1 MRYFLIVLF
10 IVVTLFVSTI
20 IFSSSITE
28 KTYIKNIQ
36 MTNQG
41 IAIVTFKD
49 GVGEDAI
56 ESLVSITPNQMGSR
70 IYVGNVKMKK
80 NIFNTYY
87 YNNINIGLIKRKL
100 KQQLI
105 WMISC
110 CFNKLLLFNL
120 IFISISLILG
130 IKSWHSVHLVQRY
143 GIKISS
149 VF

>member
-10 IVVTLFVSTI
+10 IVVTSFVSTI
-20 IFSSSITE
+20 IFSSIITE

-87 YNNINIGLIKRKL
+87 FENNN
-100 KQQLI
+100 
-105 WMISC
+105 
-110 CFNKLLLFNL
+110 
-120 IFISISLILG
+120 
-130 IKSWHSVHLVQRY
+130 
-143 GIKISS
+143 
-149 VF
+149 

>member
-10 IVVTLFVSTI
+10 IVVTSLVSTI
-20 IFSSSITE
+20 IFSSIITE

-80 NIFNTYY
+80 KFNTYY
-87 YNNINIGLIKRKL
+87 FENNN
-100 KQQLI
+100 
-105 WMISC
+105 
-110 CFNKLLLFNL
+110 
-120 IFISISLILG
+120 
-130 IKSWHSVHLVQRY
+130 
-143 GIKISS
+143 
-149 VF
+149 

>member
-1 MRYFLIVLF
+1 
-10 IVVTLFVSTI
+10 
-20 IFSSSITE
+20 
-28 KTYIKNIQ
+28 

-87 YNNINIGLIKRKL
+87 FENNN
-100 KQQLI
+100 
-105 WMISC
+105 
-110 CFNKLLLFNL
+110 
-120 IFISISLILG
+120 
-130 IKSWHSVHLVQRY
+130 
-143 GIKISS
+143 
-149 VF
+149 